1 MERLLLLL
9 FMGVL
14 FFSCSDSSINKE
26 SKNTTQNM
34 EQRSLTSMYTD
45 LINSFEDVSAR
56 GLDGVSILYPDYFG
70 GAYVKDDKVVIFL
83 TKESDKDFVKKDLSK
98 RIDLNYVSFVECDY
112 SYAEL
117 MDLDKWLFDF
127 FMKNENKSFLNT
139 LHVDGWN
146 INKNK
151 IIIKLNDCSS
161 FYINGF
167 KNKVIDTPMIV
178 FTTNY
183 SSIFYKQ

>member
-127 FMKNENKSFLNT
+127 FTKNRFQILRPLSDFRSNRT
-139 LHVDGWN
+139 IWN
-146 INKNK
+146 RSPHTVSKTTY
-151 IIIKLNDCSS
+151 L
-161 FYINGF
+161 
-167 KNKVIDTPMIV
+167 TPV
-178 FTTNY
+178 
-183 SSIFYKQ
+183 S

>member
-1 MERLLLLL
+1 MIRW
-9 FMGVL
+9 
-14 FFSCSDSSINKE
+14 
-26 SKNTTQNM
+26 
-34 EQRSLTSMYTD
+34 
-45 LINSFEDVSAR
+45 SF
-56 GLDGVSILYPDYFG
+56 
-70 GAYVKDDKVVIFL
+70 FL

-127 FMKNENKSFLNT
+127 FTKNK
-139 LHVDGWN
+139 
-146 INKNK
+146 NKNK

-167 KNKVIDTPMIV
+167 KNKVIDTPMIG
-178 FTTNY
+178 FEK
-183 SSIFYKQ
+183 SRGRLK

>member
-26 SKNTTQNM
+26 SNNTTQNM

-45 LINSFEDVSAR
+45 LINSFEDVSAP

-127 FMKNENKSFLNT
+127 FTKNRFQILRPLSDFRSNRT
-139 LHVDGWN
+139 IWN
-146 INKNK
+146 RSPHTTRKTTY
-151 IIIKLNDCSS
+151 L
-161 FYINGF
+161 
-167 KNKVIDTPMIV
+167 TPV
-178 FTTNY
+178 
-183 SSIFYKQ
+183 S

>member
-1 MERLLLLL
+1 MIRW
-9 FMGVL
+9 
-14 FFSCSDSSINKE
+14 
-26 SKNTTQNM
+26 
-34 EQRSLTSMYTD
+34 
-45 LINSFEDVSAR
+45 SF
-56 GLDGVSILYPDYFG
+56 
-70 GAYVKDDKVVIFL
+70 FL

-127 FMKNENKSFLNT
+127 FTKNKNKSFLNT

-146 INKNK
+146 INKNKNK

-167 KNKVIDTPMIV
+167 KNKVIDTPMIG
-178 FTTNY
+178 FEKNEGFF
-183 SSIFYKQ
+183 IFLFCYISLLVMLCVHLLRSVTYC

>member
-1 MERLLLLL
+1 
-9 FMGVL
+9 
-14 FFSCSDSSINKE
+14 
-26 SKNTTQNM
+26 M

-127 FMKNENKSFLNT
+127 FMSIYYQLIINT
-139 LHVDGWN
+139 
-146 INKNK
+146 IRSKR
-151 IIIKLNDCSS
+151 
-161 FYINGF
+161 
-167 KNKVIDTPMIV
+167 
-178 FTTNY
+178 
-183 SSIFYKQ
+183 

>member
-1 MERLLLLL
+1 MIRW
-9 FMGVL
+9 
-14 FFSCSDSSINKE
+14 
-26 SKNTTQNM
+26 
-34 EQRSLTSMYTD
+34 
-45 LINSFEDVSAR
+45 SF
-56 GLDGVSILYPDYFG
+56 
-70 GAYVKDDKVVIFL
+70 FL

-127 FMKNENKSFLNT
+127 FTKNKNKSFLNT

-146 INKNK
+146 INKTKNQ

-167 KNKVIDTPMIV
+167 KNKVIDTPMIG
-178 FTTNY
+178 FEK
-183 SSIFYKQ
+183 SRGRLK

>member
-26 SKNTTQNM
+26 SNTTTQNM

-45 LINSFEDVSAR
+45 LINSFEDVSAP

-151 IIIKLNDCSS
+151 NKIIIKLNDCSS

-167 KNKVIDTPMIV
+167 KNKVIDTPMIG
-178 FTTNY
+178 FEK
-183 SSIFYKQ
+183 SRGRLK

>member
-1 MERLLLLL
+1 
-9 FMGVL
+9 
-14 FFSCSDSSINKE
+14 
-26 SKNTTQNM
+26 M

-127 FMKNENKSFLNT
+127 FTK
-139 LHVDGWN
+139 
-146 INKNK
+146 NKNK
-151 IIIKLNDCSS
+151 YLQLIIPQYFIS
-161 FYINGF
+161 
-167 KNKVIDTPMIV
+167 NKSGIWSLSLIV
-178 FTTNY
+178 H
-183 SSIFYKQ
+183 SKG

>member
-1 MERLLLLL
+1 MIRW
-9 FMGVL
+9 
-14 FFSCSDSSINKE
+14 
-26 SKNTTQNM
+26 
-34 EQRSLTSMYTD
+34 
-45 LINSFEDVSAR
+45 SF
-56 GLDGVSILYPDYFG
+56 
-70 GAYVKDDKVVIFL
+70 FL

-98 RIDLNYVSFVECDY
+98 RIDLDYVSFVECDY

-127 FMKNENKSFLNT
+127 FTKNKNKSFLNT

-146 INKNK
+146 INKNKNK

-167 KNKVIDTPMIV
+167 KNKVIDTPMID
-178 FTTNY
+178 FEK
-183 SSIFYKQ
+183 SRGRLK

>member
-45 LINSFEDVSAR
+45 LINSFEDVSAP

-127 FMKNENKSFLNT
+127 FTKNK
-139 LHVDGWN
+139 
-146 INKNK
+146 NKNK

-167 KNKVIDTPMIV
+167 KNKVIDTPMID
-178 FTTNY
+178 FEK
-183 SSIFYKQ
+183 SRGRLK